1 MDRDRLSEIGG
12 VSMFE
17 MIKMM
22 QQVLS
27 ENGSIPL

>member
-1 MDRDRLSEIGG
+1 MEKLSNIGG

-17 MIKMM
+17 MIEIM

>member
-1 MDRDRLSEIGG
+1 MKKISNVGG

>member
-1 MDRDRLSEIGG
+1 MKKISNAGG

>member
-1 MDRDRLSEIGG
+1 MEKLSNIGG

-17 MIKMM
+17 MIEMM